1 MIAVNVS
8 MSYPLF
14 SSIYFSQ
21 RLRLPFMPLPCRE
34 LYSHTLARSYPA
46 AFISTMAADFTLT

>member
-21 RLRLPFMPLPCRE
+21 RLPSLALPSRE
-34 LYSHTLARSYPA
+34 LFSHTLARSYPA